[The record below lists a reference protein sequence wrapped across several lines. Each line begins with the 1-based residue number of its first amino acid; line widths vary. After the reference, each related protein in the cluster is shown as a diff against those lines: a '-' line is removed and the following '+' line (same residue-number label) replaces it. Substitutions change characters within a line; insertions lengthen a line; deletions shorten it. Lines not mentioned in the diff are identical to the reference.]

1 MMAGMMTK
9 GRRILL
15 FLFFPILCLLS
26 CSEAEDR
33 GREDEVPFAFE
44 IAVNPNTKSDAAIQ
58 LPGDCVV
65 WVYDNEDAVLDGER
79 LVRSGSLWYP
89 EGRQNWPVGCGEL
102 SFYAACPR
110 ERAAF
115 SLDEGVQFLDYSLDE
130 DLQPLYAGPF
140 STDNAHSS
148 AGVVSLVFSRALAL
162 VRFNF
167 SAMLREGS
175 CLTVKKVVIDGVC
188 DRGDFRTEPS
198 VVWQPKGER
207 KTIAVYNGG
216 FEAANALERLC
227 DVWMIPQ
234 NVRAEVKVIC
244 DIDSGGNVLHDQEL
258 TCTTD
263 FAWKTSKLS
272 VYNLK
277 VNLALELGVEKDME

>member
-1 MMAGMMTK
+1 MMTK
-9 GRRILL
+9 GMKVFQI
-15 FLFFPILCLLS
+15 LFFPILSLLS
-26 CSEAEDR
+26 CSEAQER

-44 IAVNPNTKSDAAIQ
+44 IAVNPNTKSDATIQ

-65 WVYDNEDAVLDGER
+65 WVYDNEEAVLDGEM
-79 LVRSGSLWYP
+79 LVKNGSLWYP
-89 EGRQNWPVGCGEL
+89 EGGQNWPVDCGEL

-130 DLQPLYAGPF
+130 DSQPLYAGPF
-140 STDNAHSS
+140 CTDNAHSS
-148 AGVVSLVFSRALAL
+148 AGVVPLVFSRALAL

-175 CLTVKKVVIDGVC
+175 SLAVKKIAIDGVY
-188 DRGDFRTEPS
+188 DRGDFRTLPS
-198 VVWQPKGER
+198 VVWQPQGER
-207 KTIAVYNGG
+207 KTIEIYNGS
-216 FEAANALERLC
+216 FEADNALERLC
-227 DVWMIPQ
+227 EVWMIPQ
-234 NVRAEVKVIC
+234 TVRAEVKVIC
-244 DIDSGGNVLHDQEL
+244 DIESGGNVLHDQEL

-263 FAWKTSKLS
+263 FSWKTSKLS